1 MPSSAALRAIGLG
14 TMANLPNT
22 SSSTMSSTTPIMSI
36 LAGTAAGLSN
46 RPPDTVIIS
55 PGAPALKRSMVQLM
69 CSGAY
74 IELGELP
81 PAKGFSKPLS
91 SLTQGM
97 DGQVV
102 LLQATDLAQSRK
114 LIPDIAT
121 WVQCFALYATVL
133 ISKAPERGPALFSYM
148 ATICKFSRRYK
159 WPSWIVYDE
168 QFRQEA
174 AETGKL
180 EWAKVDGGIHSYC
193 FNGQCIE
200 SSPWC
205 SACKSLSHTSD
216 ACPLKSAS
224 GFKRP
229 LPGARRGA
237 PPKKRPAPGSI
248 QEPCRKWNRPD
259 KPDCP
264 FGDTCIYQHICQ
276 SCKAPDH
283 AESSCPR
290 AKSLK

>member
-14 TMANLPNT
+14 TMANLPDT
-22 SSSTMSSTTPIMSI
+22 SNSTMTSTTPIMSI
-36 LAGTAAGLSN
+36 LAGTAAGPSN
-46 RPPDTVIIS
+46 RPPDTVTIS

-74 IELGELP
+74 IKLGELP

-148 ATICKFSRRYK
+148 ATICKFSRQYK
-159 WPSWIVYDE
+159 WPSWIVYNE

-205 SACKSLSHTSD
+205 SACKSLSHTSV
-216 ACPLKSAS
+216 ACPLKSTS
-224 GFKRP
+224 G
-229 LPGARRGA
+229 LNALYLGRGA
-237 PPKKRPAPGSI
+237 LRRNVHRLGLSRSPVENGTGQTSRTAPSGTGVYINISANHARLPNM
-248 QEPCRKWNRPD
+248 QNRLALGQNP
-259 KPDCP
+259 
-264 FGDTCIYQHICQ
+264 
-276 SCKAPDH
+276 
-283 AESSCPR
+283 
-290 AKSLK
+290 